1 MDAIAL
7 NMPNLYSLDLSFCS
21 RLSAAAIVRLLD
33 LHWRTLAELRLQ
45 SCNLEISN
53 MDQDTGRLHSK
64 SNAGRQILHSL
75 RRHGGGVD
83 GSGGCCLSVLDVR
96 PSLVG
101 SHDGVLADDDPFVK
115 GMKTLSFAQ
124 TVPCCFVR
132 PARWNPQVEQVLS
145 NQSFSKEH

>member
-21 RLSAAAIVRLLD
+21 RLSAGAIVCLLD
-33 LHWRTLAELRLQ
+33 MRWETLAELRLQ
-45 SCNLEISN
+45 SCNLQISN
-53 MDQDTGRLHSK
+53 LHQDTGRLHSN

-75 RRHGGGVD
+75 RRHGGG
-83 GSGGCCLSVLDVR
+83 GGGGGCCLSVLDLR

-101 SHDGVLADDDPFVK
+101 SNDAVLADDDPFVQE
-115 GMKTLSFAQ
+115 MKALSFEQ
-124 TVPCCFVR
+124 TVPGCFVR
-132 PARWNPQVEQVLS
+132 PARWTPQVEHVLS